1 MRSDFLLV
9 RIRSIQKQ
17 VADLKQQYRT
27 NSNNGTEINLGGET
41 KSGKRN
47 MKASKTFNKY
57 LRFNG
62 VISDLLVL
70 LDLEP
75 YESLIPADSV
85 GPMVN
90 GLT

>member
-17 VADLKQQYRT
+17 VADLNQQYRT

-47 MKASKTFNKY
+47 MKTSKTFNK
-57 LRFNG
+57 
-62 VISDLLVL
+62 
-70 LDLEP
+70 
-75 YESLIPADSV
+75 
-85 GPMVN
+85 
-90 GLT
+90 